1 MPSSRGRTIS
11 TPSEAASARRGVRN
25 LFVVALVVGVA
36 IGVFS
41 ILADGIL
48 PGRLFTVL
56 GNIAAPWAIAAFVV
70 GFRAT
75 SVRQGALAGAVAL
88 VVGVATYYA
97 GVAVRGYV
105 VGQLNVVWTV
115 VALVVGPVMGACGAA
130 ISTRREHPPL
140 VAVVLP
146 AAVLVAEGLF
156 LLYDRKVWRYD
167 VVDQIFHDVYVSV
180 ALALIASGF
189 ALSWVFAKDQRGRA
203 SLLVAGVGVLGA
215 IGFAVLERI
224 ITTVV

>member
-1 MPSSRGRTIS
+1 
-11 TPSEAASARRGVRN
+11 
-25 LFVVALVVGVA
+25 VVALVVGVA

-88 VVGVATYYA
+88 VAGVATYYA
-97 GVAVRGYV
+97 GVALRGYV

-115 VALVVGPVMGACGAA
+115 VALVAGPVMGACGAA
-130 ISTRREHPPL
+130 ISTRRERPPL

-156 LLYDRKVWRYD
+156 ILYDRKVWRYN
-167 VVDQIFHDVYVSV
+167 VVAQTYHDVYVGV
-180 ALALIASGF
+180 ALALIVVGF
-189 ALSWVFAKDQRGRA
+189 ALAWVFAERGRLPTTLFGA
-203 SLLVAGVGVLGA
+203 AGVGMLGA
-215 IGFAVLERI
+215 FGFVLLERI
-224 ITTVV
+224 IAALV